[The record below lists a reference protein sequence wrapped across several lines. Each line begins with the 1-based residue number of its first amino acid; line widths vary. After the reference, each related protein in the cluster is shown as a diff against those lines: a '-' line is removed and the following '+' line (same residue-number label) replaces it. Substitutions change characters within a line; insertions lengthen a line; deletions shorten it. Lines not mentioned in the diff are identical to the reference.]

1 MLKIENVT
9 KKWRA
14 LKKDGVITRPQ
25 NTAEITAY
33 AISVPNPNSV
43 PKLNHKPNRTLT
55 PCVNSLYGAMIVRR
69 DVNETLGSETETRPR
84 RLTYGP
90 RRDRDRDLPTLCRD
104 RDETETETLRGRD
117 RDVFRDV
124 GTLGYLK

>member
-43 PKLNHKPNRTLT
+43 PKLNPNADPNRS
-55 PCVNSLYGAMIVRR
+55 VDG
-69 DVNETLGSETETRPR
+69 
-84 RLTYGP
+84 
-90 RRDRDRDLPTLCRD
+90 
-104 RDETETETLRGRD
+104 
-117 RDVFRDV
+117 
-124 GTLGYLK
+124 K